1 MLLIQIIS
9 LYLLWKEKKDPFK
22 FPIALLTP
30 KKGMDILIRAF
41 YEAFR
46 DVEEVVLEIGGDG
59 PSRPIR
65 KLSKRTKNGGKDKVF
80 GNVG

>member
-1 MLLIQIIS
+1 
-9 LYLLWKEKKDPFK
+9 
-22 FPIALLTP
+22 
-30 KKGMDILIRAF
+30 MDILIRAF